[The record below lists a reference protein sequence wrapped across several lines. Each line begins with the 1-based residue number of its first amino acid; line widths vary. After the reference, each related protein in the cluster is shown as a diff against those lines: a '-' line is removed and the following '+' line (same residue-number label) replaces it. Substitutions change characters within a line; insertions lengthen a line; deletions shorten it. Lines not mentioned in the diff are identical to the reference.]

1 MSAGRSPKRG
11 HEIMMWK
18 RNTVVR
24 QYQQAADAGDAEAQ
38 FEMGV
43 LHQDGRGVPQDFGKA
58 VALYL
63 KAAEQGHLGA
73 QSNLGVLYVSGRGIP
88 RDYGEAL
95 KWFTRAAEQGDV
107 FAQNNLCRLYSF
119 GEGVPQDYVKAYM
132 WLELAICG
140 LEGSQKEKA
149 VMNRD
154 MFLSSHMNPAE
165 IERAKKMVLEWKAS
179 HSH

>member
-1 MSAGRSPKRG
+1 
-11 HEIMMWK
+11 MMWK

-24 QYQQAADAGDAEAQ
+24 QYQQDADAGDAEAQ

-43 LHQDGRGVPQDFGKA
+43 LNQYGRGVPQDFCKA

-73 QSNLGVLYVSGRGIP
+73 QSNLGVLYVSGQGIP

-95 KWFTRAAEQGDV
+95 KWFTKAAEQGDV

-119 GEGVPQDYVKAYM
+119 GEGVSQDYVKAYM